1 MDEKDSSKVKDN
13 QKSPALKRDKN
24 TVDLLDDEA
33 NVKEVSADRVQ
44 NRGQKLTKVYKI
56 CLKRLSL
63 SREKQSNL
71 ISDDEFHEN
80 PKNSDLPK
88 TLNKINQRVKK
99 EKEKSCN
106 EGVFMYK
113 VKGKE
118 VFPECCNKDENIFK
132 KIAHSE

>member
-1 MDEKDSSKVKDN
+1 MFKKAFSE
-13 QKSPALKRDKN
+13 QR
-24 TVDLLDDEA
+24 
-33 NVKEVSADRVQ
+33 
-44 NRGQKLTKVYKI
+44 
-56 CLKRLSL
+56 
-63 SREKQSNL
+63 KQSNL

-113 VKGKE
+113 VKR
-118 VFPECCNKDENIFK
+118 
-132 KIAHSE
+132 